1 MQRGSRLLL
10 RATRMSNPIGVGIIG
25 LGESG
30 QHHMQVIQGDR
41 GQQEIQP
48 TSEKSGLLRGGRQ
61 FVRNL
66 LGQDK
71 PDNRRKLTPG
81 IDDIEIIAAS
91 DVDEGRLAWAK
102 QNFDISYICTDYR
115 KLLTRKDLDA
125 VLICTPP
132 AFHPQI
138 TLEAARHGKHIF
150 CEKPMAT
157 TSARCME
164 MLEAVEKA
172 GVIFQVGYML
182 RFCSERG
189 RIAEAIRSNKIGR
202 PVFFREIISLRAG
215 GDQMWI
221 HDQELGGGPLWEV
234 SHGIDFLRYVF
245 GEPEVVFGIGG
256 HFKPNKTSALD
267 TYAVSMSFP
276 SGDKALLS
284 DSYALKNFG
293 WDNIGCRSHRTEI
306 DVMGPAGFIQ
316 FPDADLSDRLS
327 ICTYSEPQDRIEKY
341 PWTSLWGADEYGYRK
356 QLEHFVQCVRER
368 RTPDVSGYEGLKTAQ
383 LAETIMESIR
393 SGEGR
398 KLGTLP

>member
-1 MQRGSRLLL
+1 
-10 RATRMSNPIGVGIIG
+10 MSNPIGVGVIG

-30 QHHMQVIQGDR
+30 QHHISVIQGDR
-41 GQQEIQP
+41 VKRQVPPPAQTDLIQ
-48 TSEKSGLLRGGRQ
+48 SGKRLVKRFLGRE
-61 FVRNL
+61 RP
-66 LGQDK
+66 K
-71 PDNRRKLTPG
+71 PPRPPEPG
-81 IDDIEIIAAS
+81 IEDLRIMAVS
-91 DVDEGRLAWAK
+91 DMDESRLAWAT
-102 QNFDISYICTDYR
+102 QTYDIPHTCTDYK
-115 KLLTRKDLDA
+115 KLLTRKDIEA

-132 AFHPQI
+132 AFHSLI
-138 TLEAARHGKHIF
+138 TIEAARHGKHVF
-150 CEKPMAT
+150 CEKPMALS
-157 TSARCME
+157 SARCME
-164 MLEAVEKA
+164 MLEATEKA

-182 RFCSERG
+182 RFCGERG
-189 RIAEAIRSNKIGR
+189 RIAEAIRDNKIGR

-221 HDQELGGGPLWEV
+221 HDQQLGGGPLWEV
-234 SHGIDFLRYVF
+234 SHGIDFLRYLF

-256 HFKPNKTSALD
+256 RYKPNKTSAID

-284 DSYALKNFG
+284 DSFALKNFG

-341 PWTSLWGADEYGYRK
+341 PWTSVWGADEYGYRK

-393 SGEGR
+393 SGEER
-398 KLGTLP
+398 KFGTLP

>member
-1 MQRGSRLLL
+1 
-10 RATRMSNPIGVGIIG
+10 MSNSIGIGIIG

-30 QHHMQVIQGDR
+30 QHHISVIQGDR
-41 GQQEIQP
+41 V
-48 TSEKSGLLRGGRQ
+48 KRQ
-61 FVRNL
+61 VPPSAKTDLARAGKRLIKRL
-66 LGQDK
+66 LGRDR
-71 PDNRRKLTPG
+71 PEPPRALDPG
-81 IDDIEIIAAS
+81 IESLNVIAVS
-91 DVDEGRLAWAK
+91 DVDERRLDWARER
-102 QNFDISYICTDYR
+102 FGVPHTCTDYK
-115 KLLTRKDLDA
+115 KLLARKDIEA

-132 AFHPQI
+132 GFHPQI

-150 CEKPMAT
+150 CEKPMAM
-157 TSARCME
+157 TSARCLE
-164 MLEAVEKA
+164 MLEATEKA

-189 RIAEAIRSNKIGR
+189 RIAETIRDSEIGR
-202 PVFFREIISLRAG
+202 PVFYREIISLRAG

-245 GEPEVVFGIGG
+245 GDPEVVFGIGG
-256 HFKPNKTSALD
+256 YYKPNKTSALD
-267 TYAVSMSFP
+267 TYAVCMNFA
-276 SGDKALLS
+276 SGDRALLS

-293 WDNIGCRSHRTEI
+293 WENDACRKHRTEI
-306 DVMGPAGFIQ
+306 DVMGPGGYIQ
-316 FPDADLSDRLS
+316 FPDADLSNRLT

-341 PWTSLWGADEYGYRK
+341 PWTSVWGADEFGYRK

-368 RTPDVSGYEGLKTAQ
+368 RTPKVSGYEGLKTVQ

-398 KLGTLP
+398 KFGTLP